1 MRKLDMPM
9 LNRQCL
15 LVLFVV
21 LLGLPA
27 LVARAEPPDKVV
39 SAAGSEPDVME
50 ILRLADAA
58 TKAVKALTYEGEFY
72 GVGML
77 EARMSHIKGTL
88 KVKPGKRSVLGA
100 LTGSGSRS
108 QLIRFEGTV
117 IEPGSTEEMSIK
129 AATDGKQVYLIDDKE
144 KIFIQGNASDAG
156 ELLSAA
162 NALYMREYLFPTPF
176 SDELAGKEVRYE
188 GTKDVGGV
196 ECDVLFIVYQNKSES
211 RWFFGKKDHLP
222 RRVDRIVTLKKGTLG
237 AAGAG
242 SAPDAGESAYVIA
255 IRSLDTSPTFA
266 ADEFRLKR
274 PKDYAVKKH
283 EANKSDD
290 APPLLEAGS
299 EAPEW
304 ELSTPDGKT
313 VSLKSLRG
321 NVVVMDFWATWC
333 GPCKI
338 AMPGVQKLHEQFEGK
353 PVKVFGISTW
363 ERGDPVADPVE
374 YMKGKKYTYGLL
386 VKGDKVAEAY
396 QVNNIPTFYV
406 IGPDGKILHASTGF
420 EESKEAKIAEVIE
433 KNVKAP

>member
-1 MRKLDMPM
+1 M
-9 LNRQCL
+9 LNRPYL
-15 LVLFVV
+15 LALFVGLV
-21 LLGLPA
+21 GLPA
-27 LVARAEPPDKVV
+27 LVARAEPPDAVV
-39 SAAGSEPDVME
+39 SAAGDELDARE
-50 ILRLADAA
+50 ILRQADAA
-58 TKAVKALTYEGEFY
+58 TKAVKAVSYEGEFY
-72 GVGML
+72 GVGIL
-77 EARMSHIKGTL
+77 KARMSHIKGTL
-88 KVKPGKRSVLGA
+88 KVKPGKRSLLGA
-100 LTGSGSRS
+100 LTGSGSRT

-117 IEPGSTEEMSIK
+117 IEPGSSEELSLK

-144 KIFIQGNASDAG
+144 KAFIQGDASDAG

-188 GTKDVGGV
+188 GTQEVGGV
-196 ECDVLFIVYQNKSES
+196 ECDVVYVVYKDKSES
-211 RWFFGKKDHLP
+211 RWFFGRKDHLP
-222 RRVDRIVTLKKGTLG
+222 RRVDRIVNRIVAYKKGVPG
-237 AAGAG
+237 PAGADSEPAAG
-242 SAPDAGESAYVIA
+242 ENAYVIT

-274 PKDYAVKKH
+274 PKDYEVKKY
-283 EANKSDD
+283 EASKSDD
-290 APPLLEAGS
+290 APPLLKAGS
-299 EAPEW
+299 EAPDW
-304 ELSTPDGKT
+304 ELPTPDGKT

-338 AMPGVQKLHEQFEGK
+338 AMPGVQKLHEQFKDK

-386 VKGDKVAEAY
+386 VRGDKIAEAY
-396 QVNNIPTFYV
+396 KVNNIPTYYV

-420 EESKEAKIAEVIE
+420 EENKEAQIAEIIE
-433 KNVKAP
+433 KNIKAP